1 MKLYLIDRKDNIVL
15 WSCIFD
21 QTWNLNFFCIYVYFN
36 ENNSATSRTN
46 SKKNN
51 CDFFFPAARIREFWL
66 VYIYCSTCTCINI
79 LIHNYSSLF
88 NFLNYHQVMIPNLTV
103 IHASV
108 IRQSILLD
116 TINRKPVMTI
126 KYNYNRTHVQMWNN
140 ENRFTILSQLH
151 QTS

>member
-1 MKLYLIDRKDNIVL
+1 MYILIKTILLQVEPIERKI
-15 WSCIFD
+15 IA
-21 QTWNLNFFCIYVYFN
+21 I
-36 ENNSATSRTN
+36 
-46 SKKNN
+46 
-51 CDFFFPAARIREFWL
+51 FFPAARIWEFCL
-66 VYIYCSTCTCINI
+66 VFICGSTCTCINI

-126 KYNYNRTHVQMWNN
+126 KYNYNRTNVEQ
-140 ENRFTILSQLH
+140 
-151 QTS
+151 